1 MFDRPAETDWSLC
14 NVALILS
21 FLVNEGGT
29 ENDAALPDWVDWFFD
44 LVLSLLGGITFTLSD
59 EVEDV

>member
-1 MFDRPAETDWSLC
+1 M
-14 NVALILS
+14 
-21 FLVNEGGT
+21 NEGGT